1 MGASDKD
8 VKNRIFFRV
17 IFLSPLDEDGSDG
30 RGSFNLCTVKVWNC
44 KKLRKNGSRE
54 SITFRLF
61 FIKSSIHER
70 SLIEF
75 ETRFLSISNTFLLF
89 PYTWSKIIPRIF
101 LSQTNV
107 SP

>member
-1 MGASDKD
+1 MEASDKD

-30 RGSFNLCTVKVWNC
+30 RGSFNLCTSNEWNTVKVWNC
-44 KKLRKNGSRE
+44 NK
-54 SITFRLF
+54 F

-89 PYTWSKIIPRIF
+89 PYNWSKIIPRIF